1 MDLLF
6 LISKII
12 KKMHIPAVRDSE
24 IHKTAKVC
32 AGSHMVNTKLDS
44 YSYIGNF
51 CTVINTSIGKFCS
64 IADNCIIGG
73 ASHPIDWVSTSPVFH
88 HGKNIMHK
96 NFSNHQFK
104 TVEKT
109 TIGSDVWIGNNCL
122 IKSGIT
128 IGNGAV
134 IGMGSVVTK
143 DVGPYEIW
151 GGNPAKI
158 FRKRFNDEIISELLD
173 IKWWD
178 NDDDILKKRAEY
190 FTDVE
195 IFINHVKL
203 EGNNENITLG

>member
-12 KKMHIPAVRDSE
+12 KKINIPAVRDSE
-24 IHKTAKVC
+24 VHKTSKVC
-32 AGSHMVNTKLDS
+32 SGSHVVNTKLDS

-73 ASHPIDWVSTSPVFH
+73 ANHPVDWVSTSPVFH

-109 TIGSDVWIGNNCL
+109 TIGNDVWIGNNCL
-122 IKSGIT
+122 IKSGVN

-134 IGMGSVVTK
+134 IGMGSVLTK
-143 DVGPYEIW
+143 SVGAYEVW
-151 GGNPAKI
+151 AGNPAKFI
-158 FRKRFNDEIISELLD
+158 RKRFNEKELDFINESQWWDLEDSSLIEVSKNINNISEF
-173 IKWWD
+173 IKEMERF
-178 NDDDILKKRAEY
+178 K
-190 FTDVE
+190 
-195 IFINHVKL
+195 
-203 EGNNENITLG
+203 